1 MHPRMAMHPRAVSE
15 AIGKTP
21 PTCPS
26 LLWQA
31 GSTGSP
37 SRQVRNLLAKLCLEW
52 KVGFRVRKIEPDVF
66 CFGSMP
72 PHTEMMMMM
81 MMMMMMVIVMTMM
94 KRVMMV

>member
-52 KVGFRVRKIEPDVF
+52 

-72 PHTEMMMMM
+72 LHTE

-94 KRVMMV
+94 KTVMMV